1 MSPDEGVSD
10 GYFNN
15 LTQQV
20 SNNQEQQ
27 APKSKRVACVL
38 CRKRKLRCDGS
49 RPSCGTCT
57 RLSHTCAYDE
67 VRKKSGP
74 KRGYVK
80 ELEARLAQVETLL
93 KTHDGPDAAAAA
105 AAAAVVVDDEDGMS
119 AGLAQRMP
127 DMRNPSVTETLTTT
141 NSSSWTTQDLAYN
154 TQDMPFS
161 KQNMPSFPSQ
171 DLPWTPNFSL
181 LATGLDEPLPPP
193 EVCAE
198 LTDLYF
204 TRSHTSSPILNRP
217 RFLMAMQNSSPA
229 LRPRLSLQYAVW
241 TLGASSHPKYADMV
255 DTLYRRARHYLER
268 DEMSGVGENMVNM
281 ATVQAWQCVATYEF
295 KMMYFP
301 RAWLSTGRNSRL
313 ALMMGLHR
321 VDGHH
326 TDAKQC
332 IPPPKDW
339 IEKEERRRLFWI
351 TFAGD
356 RYASIGTGWPMVI
369 DEADIQTNLPSS
381 EEAYESGIPEP
392 SISIQEALSPGGAD
406 TLTPTGLIGVIASF
420 LGRNLLHLHRQSPD
434 QDDADINGEFWK
446 RHRQMDGTILSLLLG
461 LPESLRLPL
470 AAHDPKVV
478 FSNMCIHTSVIC
490 LHQAAIFKVEKHR
503 LSAKLAAES
512 KMRCLTAAAEIS
524 SLMKMTSH
532 LDMAQTN
539 PFMAFCLYVAA
550 RVFIQY
556 LKSRMNDDTAKS
568 SLHFLLSALQ
578 GMSCSFPYLPTA
590 NPN

>member
-1 MSPDEGVSD
+1 MPSPDEGVTED
-10 GYFNN
+10 YFND
-15 LTQQV
+15 LRQQV
-20 SNNQEQQ
+20 PQQEQ

-38 CRKRKLRCDGS
+38 CRKRKLRCDGN

-93 KTHDGPDAAAAA
+93 KTHDSQDDDDAHKS
-105 AAAAVVVDDEDGMS
+105 S
-119 AGLAQRMP
+119 A
-127 DMRNPSVTETLTTT
+127 
-141 NSSSWTTQDLAYN
+141 WTTQDLPFH
-154 TQDMPFS
+154 TQQTQETYHTHDAP
-161 KQNMPSFPSQ
+161 
-171 DLPWTPNFSL
+171 DREVPWTPNLSL

-204 TRSHTSSPILNRP
+204 TRSHLSAPVLNRP
-217 RFLMAMQNSSPA
+217 RFLMAMQNSSAA

-241 TLGASSHPKYADMV
+241 TLGASSSPKHAGMV

-268 DEMSGVGENMVNM
+268 DEMHGVGERMINI
-281 ATVQAWQCVATYEF
+281 ATVQAWQIVSHYEF

-301 RAWLSTGRNSRL
+301 RAWLSTGRTSRL

-321 VDGHH
+321 VDGSI

-332 IPPPKDW
+332 IPPPKNW
-339 IEKEERRRLFWI
+339 VEKEERRRLFWMA
-351 TFAGD
+351 FAGD
-356 RYASIGTGWPMVI
+356 RYASIGTGWPMTI
-369 DEADIQTNLPSS
+369 DEADIQTDLPSS

-392 SISIQEALSPGGAD
+392 SMSLREALMPGGAD
-406 TLTPTGLIGVIASF
+406 TLSSSGLIGVISAF
-420 LGRNLLHLHRQSPD
+420 LGRNLLHLHRPSPG
-434 QDDADINGEFWK
+434 QDDADINGDFWK

-461 LPESLRLPL
+461 LPESLRLPV
-470 AAHDPKVV
+470 ATNDPKVV

-503 LSAKLAAES
+503 LSPKLAAES

-524 SLMKMTSH
+524 TLMKMTSH
-532 LDMAQTN
+532 LDMANQN

-556 LKSRMNDDTAKS
+556 LK
-568 SLHFLLSALQ
+568 
-578 GMSCSFPYLPTA
+578 
-590 NPN
+590 